1 MSNPFFNAMESGDI
15 AQDIREISE
24 LLQQY
29 SIAKSVEEIDNIN
42 RKANA
47 KIAKIR
53 SKDGVVFAGVLP
65 SPPNS
70 MPLSTQEQ
78 AQNLYNILNTIKAY
92 LEAKL
97 ISKQGGD
104 NDA

>member
-1 MSNPFFNAMESGDI
+1 MSNPIFDAMESGDI

-29 SIAKSVEEIDNIN
+29 NAARSDEEFDNIN

-70 MPLSTQEQ
+70 MPLPTQEQ

-97 ISKQGGD
+97 IAKQGGD
-104 NDA
+104 NNA